1 MKSRMSW
8 RNAMLAT
15 SALGALSFGGA
26 AAAQDGTVEEIVV
39 VGSQIE
45 GAKVTA
51 ALPVTV
57 VDAAQARAITEAI
70 RSRFAPRPAWN
81 GGLLLRDGLE
91 PEMNAPPLLPPPS
104 PAPATPAPAPA
115 PATTPLPAGPGQPAT
130 STPGPSLSR
139 VGGGTPEACPQSRKW
154 REQIIDDPLTRSYS
168 RPATG
173 DCAAV

>member
-1 MKSRMSW
+1 MSRFQPNA
-8 RNAMLAT
+8 RNHFEPLRA
-15 SALGALSFGGA
+15 GADSIA
-26 AAAQDGTVEEIVV
+26 
-39 VGSQIE
+39 
-45 GAKVTA
+45 
-51 ALPVTV
+51 P
-57 VDAAQARAITEAI
+57 
-70 RSRFAPRPAWN
+70 RSRRK
-81 GGLLLRDGLE
+81 
-91 PEMNAPPLLPPPS
+91 PS
-104 PAPATPAPAPA
+104 PAPVYRKALILLGLVATTLFGLAFWLEPRLPSVQPGESSSAQAALPTPSTLKPALATAVPAPA